1 MTRNADIHPQP
12 MRQTA
17 SHDTP
22 AARFAR
28 LIAGL
33 LVLVALTSLGLYG
46 FGWALALSL
55 CVMTGIAFV
64 AGRGLLD
71 YPLDALGAANS
82 VTTLRAGMV
91 AVVAGAIM
99 QPEALGWLIFAIA
112 TVAFAMDGLDG
123 YLARR
128 SGMATA
134 FGGRFDM
141 EIDALFGAVLSVIIL
156 SAGLAGPEILI
167 LGFLRYVFVGASYVW
182 PWMNGT
188 LPDSMR
194 RKIVCVIQIGVMI
207 ALICPVMPAE
217 LGPVIAWGGTLALLW
232 SFGADTLWLK
242 RAAA

>member
-71 YPLDALGAANS
+71 YP
-82 VTTLRAGMV
+82 
-91 AVVAGAIM
+91 
-99 QPEALGWLIFAIA
+99 
-112 TVAFAMDGLDG
+112 

-207 ALICPVMPAE
+207 ALICPVMPAD
-217 LGPVIAWGGTLALLW
+217 LGPILAWGGTLALLW
-232 SFGADTLWLK
+232 SFGVDTLWLK